1 MTNRKSI
8 CLLQGHPD
16 REPTHLCHAL
26 ADAYET
32 GAQEAGLNVQRLTL
46 ATMDIPFLYN
56 PDDFTDPPPQ
66 QFLEAQRAIKSSDHL
81 VTIYPLWLGTMPA
94 LVKAFFEQIS
104 RHDFAVA
111 QSESGG
117 WPRKMLKGRS
127 ARVVVTM
134 GMPSAAYRIFFG
146 AHGAKGFEKS
156 ILAMS
161 GFKPIRDT
169 LVGAVDI
176 LSPQQIERLLARMR
190 SYGARA
196 E

>member
-1 MTNRKSI
+1 MTSRKSI
-8 CLLQGHPD
+8 CLLQGHPHA
-16 REPTHLCHAL
+16 EPNHLCHAL
-26 ADAYET
+26 AHAYEE
-32 GAQEAGLNVQRLTL
+32 GAFEAGLNVERITL
-46 ATMDIPFLYN
+46 ATMDIPFLHN
-56 PDDFTDPPPQ
+56 PEDFNDPPPQ
-66 QFLEAQRAIKSSDHL
+66 QILDAQKAIKAADHL

-94 LVKAFFEQIS
+94 LVKAFFEHIS

-111 QSESGG
+111 QSDSGG
-117 WPRKMLKGRS
+117 WPRKMLKGKS
-127 ARVVVTM
+127 ARVIVTM

-146 AHGAKGFEKS
+146 AHGVKGFEKS

-176 LSPQQIERLLARMR
+176 LSPNQIERLLTRMR

>member
-1 MTNRKSI
+1 M
-8 CLLQGHPD
+8 QGHPH
-16 REPTHLCHAL
+16 EEQNHLCHAL
-26 ADAYET
+26 ADAYEQ
-32 GAQEAGLNVQRLTL
+32 GSQEAGLSIEKITL
-46 ATMDIPFLYN
+46 ATMDIPFLHN
-56 PDDFTDPPPQ
+56 PDDFKEPPPQ
-66 QFLEAQRAIKSSDHL
+66 QIVDAQQIIKSADHL
-81 VTIYPLWLGTMPA
+81 VTVYPLWLGTMPA

-104 RHDFAVA
+104 RHEFAIE

-117 WPRKMLKGRS
+117 WPRKMLKGKS

-134 GMPSAAYRIFFG
+134 GMPSAAYKVFFG
-146 AHGAKGFEKS
+146 AHGVKAFENG

-176 LSPQQIERLLARMR
+176 LSPKQIERLLSRMR